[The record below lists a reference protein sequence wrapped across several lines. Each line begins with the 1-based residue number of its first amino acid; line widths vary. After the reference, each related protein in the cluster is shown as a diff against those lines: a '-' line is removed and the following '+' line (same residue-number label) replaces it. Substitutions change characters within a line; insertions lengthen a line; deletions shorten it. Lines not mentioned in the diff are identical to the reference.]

1 MEKTSGRHINESPP
15 FGAGGGVPSLH
26 QNVGG
31 DADRSPLTARRS
43 AFGSAPSRKCDI
55 RRTMATTAAQSPLE
69 ASKPIAPWYHVKM
82 TNGQTP
88 AQMGLNFGL
97 VGASCVAAQGTV
109 HWTRTAMVQQQLA
122 GMRGE
127 KPMGMMAQTA
137 SIWRSEGLRG
147 LYRGFSAAAL
157 REATYSSLRFGLYE
171 PLKVAM
177 DTSGGTEELPVWKKV
192 TAGLVA
198 GAGAAAIASPTDL
211 LMIRM
216 AASKQFPPPSM
227 FQVGREVIA
236 TEGVM
241 GLYKG
246 LGTTVARAAVL
257 GATKM
262 ATYDVIK
269 TELRGAGWRE
279 GPELVF
285 AASVAT
291 GLAITITTSPATNM
305 QTIIMSGNAEGRGML
320 GAAADIMRRQ
330 GPIGFF
336 RGFGMQWARFGP
348 YAVVQFAVWESL
360 RNLCGM
366 NAI

>member
-1 MEKTSGRHINESPP
+1 MLFAIAVFRKAALRDAQRGARPREASTSCVVTVAMVAATS
-15 FGAGGGVPSLH
+15 V
-26 QNVGG
+26 
-31 DADRSPLTARRS
+31 
-43 AFGSAPSRKCDI
+43 AP
-55 RRTMATTAAQSPLE
+55 SPLE
-69 ASKPIAPWYHVKM
+69 SAKPISPWYHVKM

-88 AQMGLNFGL
+88 AQMGLNFAL

-127 KPMGMMAQTA
+127 KPLGMLAQTA
-137 SIWRSEGLRG
+137 SIWRGEGVRG

-171 PLKVAM
+171 PLKVAL
-177 DTSGGTEELPVWKKV
+177 DTSGGTEELPVWKKI

-211 LMIRM
+211 LMIQM
-216 AASKQFPPPSM
+216 AASKRFPPPSM
-227 FQVGREVIA
+227 FEVGRDVIA
-236 TEGVM
+236 KDGVM

-246 LGTTVARAAVL
+246 LSTTVARAAVL

-262 ATYDVIK
+262 ATYDVVK
-269 TELRGAGWRE
+269 TELRANGWRE

-285 AASVAT
+285 AASVVT
-291 GLAITITTSPATNM
+291 GLAITVTTSPATNM
-305 QTIIMSGNAEGRGML
+305 QTIIMSGNSAGGGGGML
-320 GAAADIMRRQ
+320 AAASDIMRRQ
-330 GPIGFF
+330 GPVGFF

-366 NAI
+366 GGI